1 MISPKQENYANLA
14 NNVIEKLKLRQMEG
28 YYFDNSAQAL
38 QEIIKL
44 IPEGSTIAYGG
55 SVTITEI
62 GLLEALRKGNY
73 TVYNRPMTGGEDY
86 DEYYRNAVSCDY
98 FLMSSNAIT
107 YDGVLVNTDGAGNR
121 VAPLIHGPKN
131 VLVIAGMNKL
141 CGTLDSALDRVSNV
155 AAPPNC
161 VRLHRDTPCA
171 KLGRCADC
179 LTPDSIC
186 SHTVITR
193 RSNKPG
199 RIKVILIGEALG
211 F

>member
-1 MISPKQENYANLA
+1 MSSPKQDNYRNLA
-14 NNVIEKLKLRQMEG
+14 NNVIEKLHLRQMDG
-28 YYFDNSAQAL
+28 FYYESSSEALSAIL
-38 QEIIKL
+38 QM
-44 IPEGSTIAYGG
+44 IPEGSAVAYGG
-55 SVTITEI
+55 SVTLTEI

-73 TVYNRPMTGGEDY
+73 TVYNRPMTGDGY
-86 DEYYRNAVSCDY
+86 DEYYKNVVGCDY

-107 YDGVLVNTDGAGNR
+107 FDGILVNTDGAGNR

-131 VLVIAGMNKL
+131 VIVVAGMNKL
-141 CGTLDSALDRVSNV
+141 CGTLDSALDRVSNE

-171 KLGRCADC
+171 KLGRCTDC

-193 RSNKPG
+193 RSNNPG
-199 RIKVILIGEALG
+199 RIKIVLVGETLG
-211 F
+211 Y